1 MGIIN
6 ENEFI
11 PKNIDLKLLSQTDQ
25 NLIYNIPYID
35 FTYICTYCGKIP
47 KLEIKYDE
55 EEGHI
60 KGFYFNECGAK
71 IKLDIAKII

>member
-60 KGFYFNECGAK
+60 KDFILMNVGQK
-71 IKLDIAKII
+71 